1 MVIPE
6 ANIVG
11 AFLVLLILIVLYPM
25 FMLRVI
31 DTPKLGFYQL
41 ERDYMADLL
50 TYVVTAAPVVDHDVV
65 TRELVVKV
73 GDAEGTVSTW
83 PGSAVELGNVVVPQ
97 DTHVVLTLV
106 DVDDAGNRSAPAVV
120 EFVAADTLPPA
131 SPGAFGVTLVGET
144 PVPDIVVTV
153 EADEPPA
160 EA

>member
-1 MVIPE
+1 MFVSDIF
-6 ANIVG
+6 IVY
-11 AFLVLLILIVLYPM
+11 ALFVLLTLVLLYPM
-25 FMLRVI
+25 WMDRVV
-31 DTPKLGFYQL
+31 PEPQLSFYQL

-73 GDAEGTVSTW
+73 GDAEGDVSTW

-120 EFVAADTLPPA
+120 DFVAVDTLPPA
-131 SPGAFGVTLVGET
+131 APGAFGVTLVGET
-144 PVPDIVVTV
+144 PVPEVAPPVV
-153 EADEPPA
+153 DEVPPSDA
-160 EA
+160 